1 MSTID
6 QDIEQRIAQQVAEWQ
21 RGVTS
26 RGAPLPIDSAWLQT
40 PQGLRLPF
48 QVLKSA
54 GVPPREI
61 DLLHERVRLRERL
74 QETLAEDERTALQRR
89 LSELEQHLA
98 VRLEALERM
107 GRG

>member
-1 MSTID
+1 MSGID
-6 QDIEQRIAQQVAEWQ
+6 DDIERRIARQVAEWQ
-21 RGVTS
+21 RGVS
-26 RGAPLPIDSAWLQT
+26 GRGTPLQIDSAWLQT

-61 DLLHERVRLRERL
+61 DLLHERARLRERL

-98 VRLEALERM
+98 VRLEALERI

>member
-54 GVPPREI
+54 GVPPREM
-61 DLLHERVRLRERL
+61 DPARARP
-74 QETLAEDERTALQRR
+74 LARTAAGGADGRR
-89 LSELEQHLA
+89 AHGVAAASSELEQHLA